1 MKMKSLLVIILS
13 ALVFASGAYAQN
25 IGDSGLE
32 TGRRMKI
39 GKAADVDSTDIA
51 DGKVLAWDETSGKFV
66 YTTSLVVDADN
77 DRVGIGEAAPDAP
90 LQVKGTAAGTN
101 KLVNFT
107 DGSDNDVF
115 TVTEDGK
122 IACISGTS
130 SVFVGK
136 NAGTADDGTD
146 NANTFVGYYAGNKNT
161 TGADNSFVG
170 RGAGDNNTTGS
181 YNNFFGRSAGGTNTT
196 GSHNSFIGTY
206 AGNNNTTGSSNIF
219 FGTYAG
225 YYNTTGSSNSF
236 IGTGAGNNN
245 TTGAHN
251 SFVGAY
257 AGRSNTTGGYNSFV
271 GRDAGRY
278 QVGGT
283 TALTVTGRSVFI
295 GYNTKGTQSATNENV
310 FGYEAEGKGS
320 NTVVLGNDD
329 ITDTY
334 LKGTIV
340 LEDITL
346 GSSNLTIDNGEIYI
360 NGVQKTGL

>member
-39 GKAADVDSTDIA
+39 GKAADVDSTDKA

-66 YTTSLVVDADN
+66 YTTSSGGSGDSVWTSDATEVSLNATESGKTVVMDGSASVAGDLTVDGKVTAGSIETLDVGTLTVNDPAVFNDIVTMASNLSVDGTTLVVDADN
-77 DRVGIGEAAPDAP
+77 NRVGIGEAVPDANF
-90 LQVKGTAAGTN
+90 QVKGTGTGTD

-130 SVFVGK
+130 SVIIGSG
-136 NAGTADDGTD
+136 AGAADDGTD
-146 NANTFVGYYAGNKNT
+146 NANTFVGYDAGSNNT
-161 TGADNSFVG
+161 TGVSNSFVG
-170 RGAGDNNTTGS
+170 
-181 YNNFFGRSAGGTNTT
+181 
-196 GSHNSFIGTY
+196 
-206 AGNNNTTGSSNIF
+206 
-219 FGTYAG
+219 G
-225 YYNTTGSSNSF
+225 Y
-236 IGTGAGNNN
+236 
-245 TTGAHN
+245 
-251 SFVGAY
+251 
-257 AGRSNTTGGYNSFV
+257 
-271 GRDAGRY
+271 AGRY
-278 QVGGT
+278 QVDGT
-283 TALTVTGRSVFI
+283 TDLTVTSNSVFI

-329 ITDTY
+329 ITATY

-346 GSSNLTIDNGEIYI
+346 GISNLTIDNGEIYI